1 MSATVRRH
9 SGSRTSR
16 TRTIRRDRRGKI
28 VVMTAFLMTML
39 MAMVAFG
46 VDVGYIAV
54 ARTEIQI
61 CTDAAAL
68 AGASGLADGT
78 AVAQTRAQDYL
89 TKNKVAGQTLGTSNA
104 TIEFG
109 TWADTTKT
117 FTVGGTTPNGIR
129 INTSLNSVPLFFGK
143 ALNKDSFNVS
153 ASSIA
158 VYQPRDIA
166 LVLDYSGS
174 MSYDSQFRNIS
185 LIGKPAIVANLTQM
199 WSELGPLSLGSLPAT
214 SVSYGSSSTSNST
227 IRAFF
232 GLNAVP
238 YPFPAGSWDNYIDYV
253 QTDSTLYS
261 AGYRN
266 HYGGITFIHYLL
278 AKRDQY
284 AETPVLWKTSQQ
296 PLTALKDAVDEFLAY
311 LDNNS
316 TDDRVA
322 FALYTASDNTAT
334 LEQSLTT
341 NYTDVATK
349 VRQRQAGHY
358 VGSTNISAG
367 MTKGRLELQNN
378 GRVGVSKLL
387 ILMTDGEA
395 NLPTGNTTTDK
406 QKVRDEA
413 YLCAAAK
420 IPIVTITV
428 GAGAD
433 VALMSEVATITGGAS
448 FVVPGGQPISAVQ
461 EQLEQVFAQVAADR
475 PLKLV
480 Q

>member
-1 MSATVRRH
+1 MSATVRRP
-9 SGSRTSR
+9 SVSRAV
-16 TRTIRRDRRGKI
+16 RRQRRGKI
-28 VVMTAFLMTML
+28 VVMTAFLMTMF
-39 MAMVAFG
+39 MAMIAFG

-78 AVAQTRAQDYL
+78 SVAQTRAEDYL
-89 TKNKVAGQTLGTSNA
+89 TRNKVAGQTLGTSNA

-109 TWADTTKT
+109 VWTETNKT
-117 FTVGGTTPNGIR
+117 FSTTSGATPNGIR
-129 INTSLNSVPLFFGK
+129 INTSLTSVPLFFGK
-143 ALNKDSFNVS
+143 ALNKNSFNVS
-153 ASSIA
+153 AQSIA
-158 VYQPRDIA
+158 VYQPRDIV

-174 MSYDSQFRNIS
+174 MSYDSQFRNMS
-185 LIGKPAIVANLTQM
+185 LIGKPAIEANLVQI
-199 WSELGPLSLGSLPAT
+199 WQDLGSPTYGSLPST
-214 SVSYGSSSTSNST
+214 SVLYGTSSTSNST
-227 IRAFF
+227 IRAHF
-232 GLNAVP
+232 GLNSVA

-253 QTDSTLYS
+253 QTDSTLNS
-261 AGYRN
+261 ASYRCK
-266 HYGGITFIHYLL
+266 YGMITFMHYLISS
-278 AKRDQY
+278 RDQY
-284 AETPVLWKTSQQ
+284 AETPVLWKTHEQ

-316 TDDRVA
+316 TDDRVG
-322 FALYTASDNTAT
+322 FVLYTASDNTSI
-334 LEQSLTT
+334 LEQSLTKT
-341 NYTDVATK
+341 YTSVSSK
-349 VRQRQAGHY
+349 VRGRQSGHY

-378 GRVGVSKLL
+378 ARTGVSKLL
-387 ILMTDGEA
+387 VLMTDGEA
-395 NLPTGNTTTDK
+395 NLPTGNVTTDK

-420 IPIVTITV
+420 IPVVTITV

-433 VALMSEVATITGGAS
+433 TALMAEVATITGGAS
-448 FVVPGGQPISAVQ
+448 FIVPGGQPISAVQ
-461 EQLEQVFAQVAADR
+461 EQLEQVFSQVAADR